1 MPLSGTNVFITGASA
16 GIGTACARA
25 LAAAGAHLVL
35 AARRRDRLETLA
47 AELKEEHGAETL
59 IVELDVRDAASI
71 DRAVAGLPEAWREVD
86 VLINNA
92 GLGRGLE
99 PMHEGDPEEWEE
111 MIGTNVTGLLRIT
124 RALLPGMIERG
135 RGQVVNLGSTAG
147 HEVYPGGTVYC
158 ATKHAVRAI
167 TQGLRHDLLGTPI
180 RVSSVDPG
188 MVETEFSV
196 VRFRGDRER
205 ADAVYA
211 GMQPL
216 TPEDIAEIVL
226 FCVTRP
232 PHVSIDHIVV
242 KPTAQASSTRVA
254 RREGGGAS
262 GENKA

>member
-1 MPLSGTNVFITGASA
+1 MTLSGTTVLITGASA
-16 GIGTACARA
+16 GIGAACARA
-25 LAAAGAHLVL
+25 FAASGARLVL
-35 AARRRDRLETLA
+35 AARRRERLETLA
-47 AELKEEHGAETL
+47 AELGEVHDTEAL
-59 IVELDVRDAASI
+59 IVDLDVRDAASI

-99 PMHEGDPEEWEE
+99 PVHEGDPAEWEE

-167 TQGLRHDLLGTPI
+167 TQGLRHDLLETPI

-188 MVETEFSV
+188 MVETEFSM

-211 GMQPL
+211 GMTPL

-232 PHVSIDHIVV
+232 PHINIDNVVV

-254 RREGGGAS
+254 RREG
-262 GENKA
+262 

>member
-1 MPLSGTNVFITGASA
+1 MTLSGTTVLITGASA
-16 GIGTACARA
+16 GIGAACARA
-25 LAAAGAHLVL
+25 FAASGARLVL
-35 AARRRDRLETLA
+35 AARRRERLETLA
-47 AELKEEHGAETL
+47 SELGEAHDAEAL
-59 IVELDVRDAASI
+59 IVEVDVRDAASI

-99 PMHEGDPEEWEE
+99 PVHEGDPAEWEE

-167 TQGLRHDLLGTPI
+167 TQGLRHDLLETPI

-211 GMQPL
+211 GMTPL

-232 PHVSIDHIVV
+232 PHINIDNVVV

-254 RREGGGAS
+254 RREG
-262 GENKA
+262 